1 MRIDISENIYKTW
14 KGIIK
19 LSKKIFYLINL
30 FPISKK
36 DFYLILFSVN
46 NKRLIDSVLNIL
58 KI

>member
-1 MRIDISENIYKTW
+1 MRIDISENIYKIW

>member
-1 MRIDISENIYKTW
+1 MRIDISENIYKIW

-46 NKRLIDSVLNIL
+46 NKRLIDSVLNI
-58 KI
+58 